1 MRYKITRI
9 TVHGTEQYRVVI
21 INEQNVLILD
31 TIRWSKEGANTEL
44 LRHGIVIS

>member
-1 MRYKITRI
+1 MRYKITQV
-9 TVHGTEQYRVVI
+9 TVYGQEQYRVVI

-44 LRHGIVIS
+44 LRHGIVVS